1 VSSAAFYINF
11 LTNRTLLVLSDINDG
26 RLELPSGNP
35 TVEQDIE
42 FTVGATLK
50 FRKAEVRGD
59 EADTG
64 CASPDVTALASQV
77 PAGRVEHLRREE
89 DHGDLGNVVG
99 GATNTGAQSTET
111 NGRGLGD
118 DGVGDGSEGS
128 SVHEGDDDT
137 ETGLGIVG
145 LNVLGNRRA
154 DTEEEEQGDVCGC
167 APQVDSSAAEP
178 SGKRPRETVGY
189 QLEAGVD
196 QVKFE
201 GEVSRHSSLCISLV
215 I

>member
-1 VSSAAFYINF
+1 VSNAAFDINF
-11 LTNRTLLVLSDINDG
+11 LTNRTLLVLPDINDSG
-26 RLELPSGNP
+26 LELPGGNL

-42 FTVGATLK
+42 FTVGAALEL
-50 FRKAEVRGD
+50 RKAEVRGH

-64 CASPDVTALASQV
+64 CASPDVTALASQI
-77 PAGRVEHLRREE
+77 PAGGVEHLRREE

-99 GATNTGAQSTET
+99 GATHTGAQSTEA
-111 NGRGLGD
+111 NGRRLGD

-128 SVHEGDDDT
+128 GVHEGDDDA
-137 ETGLGIVG
+137 ETGLGVVG
-145 LNVLGNRRA
+145 IDVLGDRRA
-154 DTEEEEQGDVCGC
+154 DTEEEEQGDVCRC

-178 SGKRPRETVGY
+178 GGQRPRETVGH

-196 QVKFE
+196 QVEFE
-201 GEVSRHSSLCISLV
+201 REVSRHSSLCISLV